1 MKTVRIYKD
10 DIRVNVLRSLLFTDT
25 VLAVIG
31 GLCIA
36 AVLYVIFMYGLHLF
50 QLGYYLST
58 LFVFELAFVA
68 LLTQKI
74 DNQPISRL
82 VPRAVTHSVSP
93 KNQRAPKIDSY
104 FTDFTIQD
112 NMIVRPNALIRV
124 FEIEPYDISLLN
136 EQDREHFF
144 VKLKQMIHV
153 LPSQAQILVKKQQ
166 ATIGDYS
173 KHIFSLYSKS
183 SGKTEALIENYIQ
196 DLTNLVKTNEFNT
209 LSYFV
214 IFSVSAETAKPKS
227 TLAGISKLNDITLR
241 FASAA
246 TSSNLTIRPL
256 LNEEIISFME
266 QELR

>member
-10 DIRVNVLRSLLFTDT
+10 DIRINVLRSLLFTDT

-31 GLCIA
+31 GLFIA
-36 AVLYVIFMYGLHLF
+36 ALLYSIFQYGLHIF
-50 QLGYYLST
+50 QLGSYLST

-82 VPRAVTHSVSP
+82 VPRAITHSVTP
-93 KNQRAPKIDSY
+93 KNQRSPKIDSY

-112 NMIVRPNALIRV
+112 NMIVRPNALIRI

-153 LPSQAQILVKKQQ
+153 LPAQAQIIVKKQQ
-166 ATIGDYS
+166 STIDDYS
-173 KHIFSLYSKS
+173 KHVFSLYAKS
-183 SGKTEALIENYIQ
+183 SAKTESLITDYIE

-209 LSYFV
+209 LRYYV
-214 IFSVSAETAKPKS
+214 VFSVASETAKPKS
-227 TLAGISKLNDITLR
+227 KLTGVAKLNDITLR

-246 TSSNLTIRPL
+246 TSSNLTVTPL
-256 LNEEIISFME
+256 LNDSLINFMKS
-266 QELR
+266 ELR

>member
-36 AVLYVIFMYGLHLF
+36 GILYTIFMHGLHLF
-50 QLGYYLST
+50 HLGYYLST

-82 VPRAVTHSVSP
+82 VPRAVTHSVSQ
-93 KNQRAPKIDSY
+93 KDQRSPQIDPY
-104 FTDFTIQD
+104 FTNFTIQD

-144 VKLKQMIHV
+144 IKLKQMIHA
-153 LPSQAQILVKKQQ
+153 LPSQGQILVKKQKSS
-166 ATIGDYS
+166 IGDYS

-183 SGKTEALIENYIQ
+183 AGKTEPLIENYIQ
-196 DLTNLVKTNEFNT
+196 DLTSLVKTNEFNT
-209 LSYFV
+209 IRYFV
-214 IFSVSAETAKPKS
+214 IFSVTAVTAKPKS
-227 TLAGISKLNDITLR
+227 TLTGISKLNDITLR
-241 FASAA
+241 FASSAF
-246 TSSNLTIRPL
+246 SSNLTIRPL
-256 LNEEIISFME
+256 LNEEIISFMK
-266 QELR
+266 QQLR